1 MFKRRRSTDDF
12 AAEIQ
17 AHLELEA
24 DDLKSEGANEEEAH
38 RRARVEFGNQ
48 QTAQERFRLKNRL
61 VWLDHLLRDLHF
73 AIRQLLQNRG
83 FATTAILTL
92 ALGIGANTAIF
103 SLVNTVLLKPLS
115 VPHPEQIATLALRE
129 NQGPLQQTFSW
140 NEFKLIRAQSGQ
152 SFNGLSAWTMNLD
165 GLAIKGQ
172 RPDRIMA
179 MYVSGG
185 FFDTFGLKPAA
196 GRLFLP
202 SEGETLGKDP
212 VLVLGY
218 DYWQQKFSG
227 DPNVVGRSVSLD
239 GHPVT
244 IIGVAPQGFHGM
256 QPFLSM
262 AAYVPLTELT
272 FSGVTATQINDGQ
285 FRMFFINSRLRDGVN
300 LKQATASLDVI
311 AHNLTRLH
319 PDVEKNLSMEAH
331 RESDLRIGGGDPKLA
346 FFVAELFLS
355 LAVMVLLLACVN
367 VANLVLV
374 RATTRAREMAVR
386 TALGAQRSRL
396 IGQMITESILLATLG
411 GVTGVALGV
420 LASST
425 LGHLNLHTDLPV
437 HFTFAFDWRI
447 FFYSFAV
454 ALLGGLVVSIAPAM
468 HVARANVNSILH
480 EGGRSVANGR
490 HLVRDGL
497 VALQIAGSLVLLVV
511 AALFVRSLSAMQ
523 KMDFGFNPDHVMNFT
538 IDAKEIGMSDDEARD
553 LAAQL
558 TIRLHQLAG
567 VRAVSHAMMVP
578 LGYFDDNGTQLIIDG
593 APVPTNP
600 AEDRV
605 AGYNIVSPEYFD
617 VMGIALARG
626 RTFTDADNEH
636 GQDVAIVS
644 ESTARK
650 FWPQQDP
657 IGRTF
662 RMGGT
667 KDRVLKVVGIAR
679 DVEFHIW
686 AGAKR
691 QPYIYIPYAQQF
703 KSSTLMVFQL
713 RSDRDVPGLGSYGEQ
728 AIHSL
733 APQLPVFQ
741 VQTMREALY
750 TMNGLLLFQIGASLA
765 TIMGA
770 LGLLLAVIGLY
781 GVVSYALGC
790 RVHEIGL
797 RMALGASRAS
807 VFRMIYRRSIVIV
820 AIGLGTGLGIA
831 LLVARAVDSM
841 VIVSVWNPATYALVI
856 VVLALTALSSTYL
869 PARRAMELQPMVAL
883 RED

>member
-24 DDLKSEGANEEEAH
+24 DDLKSEGASEEEAH

-61 VWLDHLLRDLHF
+61 LWLDNFLRDLHF
-73 AIRQLLQNRG
+73 AIRQLLHNRG

-103 SLVNTVLLKPLS
+103 SLVNTLLLKPLP

-129 NQGPLQQTFSW
+129 NHGPLQQTFSW

-152 SFNGLSAWTMNLD
+152 SFSGLFAWTMNLD
-165 GLAIKGQ
+165 GLAIQGQ

-185 FFDTFGLKPAA
+185 FFDTFGLKPAV

-202 SEGETLGKDP
+202 SEGETLGQDP

-218 DYWQQKFSG
+218 DYWQQKFKG

-262 AAYVPLTELT
+262 AAYVPLSELT

-285 FRMFFINSRLRDGVN
+285 FRMFAINSRLRDGVS
-300 LKQATASLDVI
+300 LKQATASLNVI
-311 AHNLTRLH
+311 AQNLTRLH
-319 PDVEKNLSMEAH
+319 PDVEKNLSMEAYP
-331 RESDLRIGGGDPKLA
+331 ESDLRISGGDPKLA

-386 TALGAQRSRL
+386 AALGAQRSRL

-411 GVTGVALGV
+411 GVTGVALGM

-425 LGHLNLHTDLPV
+425 LGHLNLHADLPV
-437 HFTFAFDWRI
+437 RFIFAFDWRI

-454 ALLGGLVVSIAPAM
+454 ALLGGLVVSIAPAL
-468 HVARANVNSILH
+468 HVARANVSSILH
-480 EGGRSVANGR
+480 EGGRSIASGR
-490 HLVRDGL
+490 HWVRDGL

-511 AALFVRSLSAMQ
+511 AALFARSLSAMQ

-538 IDAKEIGMSDDEARD
+538 IDAKEIGMGDAEARD
-553 LAAQL
+553 LADRL

-567 VRAVSHAMMVP
+567 VRAVSHAMSAP
-578 LGYFDDNGTQLIIDG
+578 LGYFDNPGTRLIIDG

-600 AEDRV
+600 AEM
-605 AGYNIVSPEYFD
+605 AAAYNIVSPEYFD
-617 VMGIALARG
+617 VMGIGLARG
-626 RTFTDADNEH
+626 RSFTDADNEH

-657 IGRTF
+657 LGRTF

-667 KDRVLKVVGIAR
+667 KDRVLKVVGVAR

-703 KSSTLMVFQL
+703 KGSTLMVFQL
-713 RSDRDVPGLGSYGEQ
+713 RSDRDVPGLGAEGEQ

-741 VQTMREALY
+741 VQSMREALY

-765 TIMGA
+765 AIMGA

-781 GVVSYALGC
+781 GVVSYAVGC

-797 RMALGASRAS
+797 RIALGASRGS
-807 VFRMIYRRSIVIV
+807 VFRMIYRQSIVIV
-820 AIGLGTGLGIA
+820 TIGLAAGLAAA

-841 VIVSVWNPATYALVI
+841 VIVSVWSPVTYALVMI
-856 VVLALTALSSTYL
+856 VLALAALSSIYL